1 MSYQIDLD
9 RTASTPVT
17 EGIHTFEIVA
27 GEEGEG
33 AKGAYWRFNL
43 RCMSPGEDGK
53 TASLIVS
60 LSPQARWRLELFL
73 DAVRAPEAGKATI
86 ENFFKRKLRAKV
98 VHEDYEGRTQARL
111 TELFPAVPTAVT
123 PKAKAAPVV
132 VKSVTRDLPEDVVE
146 TSEDDDDDAIEF
158 GA

>member
-1 MSYQIDLD
+1 MTGTYQIDLD

-17 EGIHTFEIVA
+17 EGIHTFEIVS

-43 RCMSPGEDGK
+43 RCLSPGEDGK
-53 TASLIVS
+53 TAQLIIS
-60 LSPQARWRLELFL
+60 LSPQARWRLEIFL
-73 DAVRAPEAGKATI
+73 DAIRAPEAGKATI

-98 VHEDYEGRTQARL
+98 THELYEGREQARL
-111 TELFPAVPTAVT
+111 TDLFPAVPTAAATKV
-123 PKAKAAPVV
+123 KAAPVV

-146 TSEDDDDDAIEF
+146 ESDDDAIEF
-158 GA
+158 GT